1 MSDEATRA
9 DDRPL
14 QFSLY
19 YFASDEG
26 GGSAEAKRRLLF
38 ESARFADANGFCA
51 VWVPER
57 HFHAFGGLSPNPS
70 VTRRRRWRP

>member
-51 VWVPER
+51 VWVPD
-57 HFHAFGGLSPNPS
+57 ATSTPS
-70 VTRRRRWRP
+70 ADCRPTRR